1 MKPIG
6 KALLELRT
14 TLFSIGLFNSLL
26 DSFLVLLFTLLGL
39 ILLKLP
45 WELAFIPFAVYFVWH
60 TRTILRA
67 LGYNDV
73 EARVPQLRE
82 ALRTAADSLETE
94 NEVVRGLH
102 QEVLDKMRLIQTSV
116 FVGFSKV
123 TRQLLVL
130 ALLSFIIISVSALN
144 ISFLDAQT
152 LLQKTGVIGI
162 GGVFGDDD
170 TPFFARLSKRDDGNK
185 LFGKEV
191 TLLDETSLYGN
202 ATVIELGT
210 EELNLELNPEGS
222 GIKMGEVKDPESK
235 KFTDQPSPSDIQAT
249 ADSAY
254 AEDIPKEYQS
264 IVRNYFKGIP
274 K

>member
-14 TLFSIGLFNSLL
+14 VLFSIGLFNSLL
-26 DSFLVLLFTLLGL
+26 DSFLVLLFSLLGL
-39 ILLKLP
+39 ILLELP
-45 WELAFIPFAVYFVWH
+45 WELAFIPFLVYFVWH
-60 TRTILRA
+60 TRSILRM

-73 EARVPQLRE
+73 ETRVPQLRE

-102 QEVLDKMRLIQTSV
+102 QEVLDKMRLIQTSA

-162 GGVFGDDD
+162 GGVFGDGD
-170 TPFFARLSKRDDGNK
+170 TPFFARLSKRDNGNK
-185 LFGKEV
+185 MFGKEV
-191 TLLDETSLYGN
+191 TLLDETDLYGN

-235 KFTDQPSPSDIQAT
+235 QFTDQPAPSDIQAT

-254 AEDIPKEYQS
+254 SEDIPKEYQS